1 MTLVVSRIVNDFSY
15 VMRVNHE
22 IHFAWQA
29 QLDEIYVSLF
39 VAGAA
44 FGEVHVLLFVA
55 GEAFGEMWNDS
66 RTGKGCNFQLNLL
79 LASAKSN
86 LGGAAIAALPR
97 LQPMYRDLRCPAVRT
112 LLRAARCLRR
122 IRPS

>member
-1 MTLVVSRIVNDFSY
+1 MILVVSRIVNDFSY

-55 GEAFGEMWNDS
+55 GEAFGEMWNDI
-66 RTGKGCNFQLNLL
+66 RTGKGCNFQ
-79 LASAKSN
+79 
-86 LGGAAIAALPR
+86 
-97 LQPMYRDLRCPAVRT
+97 
-112 LLRAARCLRR
+112 
-122 IRPS
+122 